1 MSLDFKK
8 MIEIVLRK
16 KQELSPEEV
25 RDLIDEKK
33 RKIGAGYLTDQGAL
47 FLVAADLG
55 ISFDNETNDQ
65 TTIKDIFVGANDVTI
80 IARVISVYPIRVYT
94 KRDTNEEFQ
103 NRTIS
108 IYDKNSS
115 IKVKLWDNHVN
126 FPDEEKLRSG
136 DLIKISHGYVKSG
149 LDNKPI
155 INLGMKG
162 ILEKLSD
169 PNSDIPDLQSK
180 IKTVEEINEN
190 ENVGITGKIQ
200 GNPFITRFTNF
211 RNEPSKALKFTLTN
225 EQEDKTIRV
234 IVWNIEEEKIPKVFA
249 NETKINLIGIR
260 VKQGNPQYTSDQWE
274 LHGDEGTIIEV
285 LSNEDLDKVFVFK
298 IISNGNLN
306 ENSMN
311 NNVLT
316 VDKKGKLT
324 SVVIDESLLNEEIK
338 VGTIIEGIPNKIFGN
353 VLFFNDDEAYIK
365 TSNEDKSFPKLS
377 KLETKIKDIQIS
389 DKPYITEAIV
399 LQTPSKSDITTK
411 SGENISLCETL
422 IGDDTGEIRLI
433 GWREQ
438 SEKVEKLNVGDR
450 MRAIGLVSGM
460 GKEGK
465 LEVTLKKFSE
475 IQKIE

>member
-1 MSLDFKK
+1 MKIKF
-8 MIEIVLRK
+8 
-16 KQELSPEEV
+16 
-25 RDLIDEKK
+25 
-33 RKIGAGYLTDQGAL
+33 RKI
-47 FLVAADLG
+47 
-55 ISFDNETNDQ
+55 
-65 TTIKDIFVGANDVTI
+65 
-80 IARVISVYPIRVYT
+80 
-94 KRDTNEEFQ
+94 
-103 NRTIS
+103 
-108 IYDKNSS
+108 
-115 IKVKLWDNHVN
+115 
-126 FPDEEKLRSG
+126 
-136 DLIKISHGYVKSG
+136 
-149 LDNKPI
+149 
-155 INLGMKG
+155 
-162 ILEKLSD
+162 
-169 PNSDIPDLQSK
+169 
-180 IKTVEEINEN
+180 
-190 ENVGITGKIQ
+190 
-200 GNPFITRFTNF
+200 
-211 RNEPSKALKFTLTN
+211 
-225 EQEDKTIRV
+225 
-234 IVWNIEEEKIPKVFA
+234 FA

-298 IISNGNLN
+298 IISSGNLN
-306 ENSMN
+306 EGSMN

-324 SVVIDESLLNEEIK
+324 SVVIDGSLLNEEIK
-338 VGTIIEGIPNKIFGN
+338 VGMIIEGIPNKIFGN

-399 LQTPSKSDITTK
+399 LQTPNKSDITTK

-438 SEKVEKLNVGDR
+438 SEKVENLNVGDR
-450 MRAIGLVSGM
+450 VLAIGLVSGM

>member
-8 MIEIVLRK
+8 MIEIVLQK

-25 RDLIDEKK
+25 RNLIDEKK

-55 ISFDNETNDQ
+55 ISFDNDANDQ

-103 NRTIS
+103 NRTLS

-126 FPDEEKLRSG
+126 FPDEEKLKSG
-136 DLIKISHGYVKSG
+136 DLIKMSHGYVKSG

-180 IKTVEEINEN
+180 IKTVDEINEN
-190 ENVGITGKIQ
+190 QNVGITGKIH
-200 GNPFITRFTNF
+200 GNPLITRFMNF
-211 RNEPSKALKFTLTN
+211 RNEQSKALKFTLIN

-234 IVWNIEEEKIPKVFA
+234 IVWNIDEEKIPKVFA

-298 IISNGNLN
+298 IISSGNLN
-306 ENSMN
+306 ESSMN

-353 VLFFNDDEAYIK
+353 VLFFNDDEAYVKI
-365 TSNEDKSFPKLS
+365 SNEDKSFPKLS

-399 LQTPSKSDITTK
+399 LQTPNTSDITTK